1 MICPYG
7 PHNLLEWNHCQPTWV
22 KVILA
27 EDPLRETVT
36 ADGPISLQ
44 GMFEVGYSVIAAS
57 SSLGGP
63 TGHPPAHSAMEQRI
77 TAAANIRPPQ
87 TYRSIF
93 DSRVK
98 KSPRLYVEK
107 LGWPKGVPRIA
118 NLDGEPGRPKS
129 SATSRTL
136 LKPIVMPR
144 MIVQPGRS

>member
-1 MICPYG
+1 MKI
-7 PHNLLEWNHCQPTWV
+7 
-22 KVILA
+22 ILA
-27 EDPLRETVT
+27 ENPLRETVT

-57 SSLGGP
+57 SSVGGL
-63 TGHPPAHSAMEQRI
+63 TGDSPAHSAMEQRI
-77 TAAANIRPPQ
+77 TAAANIRTAYERGPPQ

-98 KSPRLYVEK
+98 KSPRLYVDK

-118 NLDGEPGRPKS
+118 NLEGEPRRPKS
-129 SATSRTL
+129 SATSRIL

-144 MIVQPGRS
+144 MIGTTTRPKVTGARQAGPGPT